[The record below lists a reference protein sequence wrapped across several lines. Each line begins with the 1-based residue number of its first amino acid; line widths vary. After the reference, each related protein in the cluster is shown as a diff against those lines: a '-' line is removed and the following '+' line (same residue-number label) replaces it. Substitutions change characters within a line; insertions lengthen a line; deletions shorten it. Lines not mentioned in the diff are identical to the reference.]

1 MEVVKNIVVA
11 VIYFF
16 LEALMCWGLWNAIIP
31 QVIGW
36 SEITYWQMI
45 GLMLIVRL
53 IPRKHK
59 TDSDKINIKI

>member
-1 MEVVKNIVVA
+1 MEVVKNIVGA

-16 LEALMCWGLWNAIIP
+16 LEALICWGLWNAIIP

-45 GLMLIVRL
+45 GLMLIVCL
-53 IPRKHK
+53 IPSREYK
-59 TDSDKINIKI
+59 TDIDKQNT